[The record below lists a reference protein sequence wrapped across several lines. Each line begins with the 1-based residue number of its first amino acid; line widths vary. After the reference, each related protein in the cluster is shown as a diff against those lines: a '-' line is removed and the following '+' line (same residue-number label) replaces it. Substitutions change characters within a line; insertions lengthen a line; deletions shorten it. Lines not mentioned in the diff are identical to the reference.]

1 MLVNIGKGIELEC
14 PRFEEFT
21 ADIQNHIVY
30 IGLRNILMDSHAGVT
45 AAAVGDGPDGDAE
58 FRARALSRA
67 VAEKKLAAL
76 VAGELRTTSAR
87 ETDPVRA
94 EAVKLAVGAIERKI
108 RAAGK
113 KVSDYDRKDIR
124 DKALSILDKFMDQ
137 ARKNV
142 EAAKAIEVEIE
153 I

>member
-1 MLVNIGKGIELEC
+1 MQVNIGKGIELTV
-14 PRFEEFT
+14 PAF
-21 ADIQNHIVY
+21 ADLSQEVRDHIAY
-30 IGLRNILMDSHAGVT
+30 IGWRNILMDSHAGVT
-45 AAAVGDGPDGDAE
+45 ADKADGGDVQAM
-58 FRARALSRA
+58 SRA

-94 EAVKLAVGAIERKI
+94 EAIKLAVGAIERKI

-124 DKALSILDKFMDQ
+124 EKALSILDKFMAQ

-142 EAAKAIEVEIE
+142 EAAKAIEVDID